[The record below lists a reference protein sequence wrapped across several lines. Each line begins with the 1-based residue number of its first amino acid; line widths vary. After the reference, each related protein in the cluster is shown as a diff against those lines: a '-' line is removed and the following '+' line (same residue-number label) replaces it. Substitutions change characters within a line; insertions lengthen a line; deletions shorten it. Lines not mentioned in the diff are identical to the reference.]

1 MGGSLYLASML
12 ELLASPPLSN
22 PQKVALPLS
31 KTRIP
36 LLRLGAQGVTYTFA
50 IVTHW
55 AVCDASPPWTLGDV
69 KPMFLRIL

>member
-1 MGGSLYLASML
+1 MGGSLYLASEL
-12 ELLASPPLSN
+12 VLLASPPLSN